1 MTMDQETQ
9 IRLVRRVLAHL
20 ETRTTDRDDAEAT
33 LDVNAYL
40 DEGRHAREIERIFRG
55 LPVVIAH
62 SSELAAA
69 GDFVT
74 HDALGL
80 PLLVVRGEDGVLRV
94 HLNVCRHRGT
104 RLENAPCGKKK
115 AFTCPYH
122 AWTYAPDGSIVHIPH
137 DYGFAGIDRK
147 KRSLTP
153 APIAVHDALGF
164 VWLGPADA
172 DPAAFLGETIAR
184 DFAGFGLPTS
194 SVYARRTSTKE
205 LGWKLALDVFLE
217 SYHLKPTHKD
227 TIYGI
232 FFDNL
237 GLVDKLGLHV
247 RNVFPKRTIREL
259 ASKAPESWSLRHH
272 GNVLYH
278 LFPNTLVLVEP
289 DHAAI
294 VHVWPEGPARTRLET
309 YMLVPEPPATDKAR
323 AYWDANDGILHDAI
337 AEDFAMGESIQRG
350 LASGANCDVVFAS
363 YEHALSH
370 FHTNVD
376 RMVDGMTGRA
386 ADHRGAIT

>member
-1 MTMDQETQ
+1 MDQETQ

-20 ETRTTDRDDAEAT
+20 ETRTTDREEAETT
-33 LDVNAYL
+33 LDVSAYL
-40 DEGRHAREIERIFRG
+40 DEERFGREMQRIFRG
-55 LPVVIAH
+55 LPLMIAH
-62 SSELAAA
+62 SSELASP
-69 GDFVT
+69 GDFIT
-74 HDALGL
+74 HDALGV
-80 PLLVVRGEDGVLRV
+80 PLLVVRCEDGVLRA

-115 AFTCPYH
+115 KAFTCPYH
-122 AWTYAPDGSIVHIPH
+122 AWTYASDGSILHIPH
-137 DYGFAGIDRK
+137 DYGFAGIDRR

-153 APIAVHDALGF
+153 APIAVHDTLGF
-164 VWLGPADA
+164 VWLGPPEI
-172 DPAAFLGETIAR
+172 DPAAYLGETLAR
-184 DFAGFGLPTS
+184 DFEGFGLPTS
-194 SVYARRTSTKE
+194 HVFSRRTLTKE

-237 GLVDKLGLHV
+237 GLVDKVGPHL
-247 RNVFPKRTIREL
+247 RNVFPKRSIREL
-259 ASKAPESWSLRHH
+259 ATQPPESWKLRVH

-278 LFPNTLVLVEP
+278 VFPNTLVLVEP

-294 VHVWPEGPARTRLET
+294 VHVWPDGPTRTRLET

-323 AYWDANDGILHDAI
+323 AYWQANDDILHGAV

-350 LASGANCDVVFAS
+350 LTSTANREVVFGA

-370 FHTNVD
+370 FHAIVD
-376 RMVDGMTGRA
+376 RMVDGTTGRA
-386 ADHRGAIT
+386 PDHGDTIT

>member
-1 MTMDQETQ
+1 MDQDTQ

-20 ETRTTDRDDAEAT
+20 ETRTTDHDDAPTT
-33 LDVNAYL
+33 LDVSLYL
-40 DEGRHAREIERIFRG
+40 DEKRFAREVERIFRG
-55 LPVVIAH
+55 VPLIIAH
-62 SSELAAA
+62 SSELASP

-80 PLLVVRGEDGVLRV
+80 PLLVVRGDDGVLRA

-104 RLENAPCGKKK
+104 RLEGATCGKNKK

-122 AWTYAPDGSIVHIPH
+122 AWTYARDGSVLHVPH
-137 DYGFAGIDRK
+137 DYGFAGIDRR

-153 APIAVHDALGF
+153 APIAVHDTLGF
-164 VWLGPADA
+164 VWLGPAGS
-172 DPAAFLGETIAR
+172 DPSSYLGETIAR
-184 DFAGFGLPTS
+184 DFEGFGLPTS
-194 SVYARRTSTKE
+194 HVYSRRALTKE

-237 GLVDKLGLHV
+237 GLVDKLGPHL
-247 RNVFPKRTIREL
+247 RNVFPKRSIREL
-259 ASKAPESWSLRHH
+259 ATQPPESWSLRHH

-289 DHAAI
+289 DHAAV
-294 VHVWPEGPARTRLET
+294 VHVWPDGPRRTRLET
-309 YMLVPEPPATDKAR
+309 YMLVPEAPATDKAR
-323 AYWDANDGILHDAI
+323 AYWDANDNILHDAV

-350 LASGANCDVVFAS
+350 LASGANEEVIFGA
-363 YEHALSH
+363 YEHALAH
-370 FHTNVD
+370 FHGTVA
-376 RMVDGMTGRA
+376 RMVDGTTGPA
-386 ADHRGAIT
+386 SDHGGTIT

>member
-1 MTMDQETQ
+1 MDQETQ

-20 ETRTTDRDDAEAT
+20 ETRTTDRDEHETT
-33 LDVNAYL
+33 LDVSTYL
-40 DEGRHAREIERIFRG
+40 DEGRFAREMQRIFRG
-55 LPVVIAH
+55 LPVIVAH
-62 SSELAAA
+62 SSELAAP
-69 GDFVT
+69 GSFIT

-80 PLLVVRGEDGVLRV
+80 PLLVVRGEDGVLRA

-104 RLENAPCGKKK
+104 RLEGAPCGKKK

-122 AWTYAPDGSIVHIPH
+122 AWTYGPDGSILHIPH

-147 KRSLTP
+147 ERALTP
-153 APIAVHDALGF
+153 AQVAVFDTLGF
-164 VWLGPADA
+164 VWLGPPDA
-172 DPAAFLGETIAR
+172 NPTTFLGETIAR
-184 DFAGFGLPTS
+184 DFEGFALPTS
-194 SVYARRTSTKE
+194 HVFSRRVLTKD

-237 GLVDKLGLHV
+237 GLVDKLGPHL
-247 RNVFPKRTIREL
+247 RNVFPKRSIREL
-259 ASKAPESWSLRHH
+259 ATQPPESWKLRVH

-289 DHAAI
+289 DHAAV
-294 VHVWPEGPARTRLET
+294 VHVWPEGSARTRLET
-309 YMLVPEPPATDKAR
+309 YMLVPEPPETDKAR
-323 AYWDANDGILHDAI
+323 AYWAANDDILQGAV

-350 LASGANCDVVFAS
+350 LASGANRDLVFGA
-363 YEHALSH
+363 YEHALAH
-370 FHTNVD
+370 FHATVD
-376 RMVDGMTGRA
+376 RMVDGTTGPA
-386 ADHRGAIT
+386 FDHGGTIT